1 MSPEEID
8 EMGFNYFSIKNTF
21 YEMLHGKEKEL
32 QNIMFRYEFPNIK
45 KDKISGFISE
55 LLQLFPMRCEQTLEE
70 KFITGMIKR
79 AEQSDELVFL
89 EGNTDYVMQESFEIF
104 YYDGPRKYFNAMH
117 TYDIETE
124 IQADEKKSVPTY
136 LGEQLNNME
145 YVDSKSNVLIQVSDV
160 IAGIWGKLMIYI
172 NNKDNN
178 AIRKDVEN
186 LNKTQIE
193 NINMLRYLRE
203 KSDMYNKGFLMSI
216 TALSVIDRINFLFD
230 LCKVRAE
237 KLS

>member
-1 MSPEEID
+1 
-8 EMGFNYFSIKNTF
+8 
-21 YEMLHGKEKEL
+21 
-32 QNIMFRYEFPNIK
+32 
-45 KDKISGFISE
+45 
-55 LLQLFPMRCEQTLEE
+55 
-70 KFITGMIKR
+70 
-79 AEQSDELVFL
+79 
-89 EGNTDYVMQESFEIF
+89 
-104 YYDGPRKYFNAMH
+104 MH

-124 IQADEKKSVPTY
+124 IQATEKDSVPTY

-145 YVDSKSNVLIQVSDV
+145 YVDSTSNVLIQVSDV
-160 IAGIWGKLMIYI
+160 IAGIWGKLLIYI

>member
-1 MSPEEID
+1 MIHKTQKFNMKSEGRAYREIYA
-8 EMGFNYFSIKNTF
+8 FYYFCPF
-21 YEMLHGKEKEL
+21 LEKV
-32 QNIMFRYEFPNIK
+32 IK
-45 KDKISGFISE
+45 K
-55 LLQLFPMRCEQTLEE
+55 LLTFC
-70 KFITGMIKR
+70 
-79 AEQSDELVFL
+79 
-89 EGNTDYVMQESFEIF
+89 Y
-104 YYDGPRKYFNAMH
+104 
-117 TYDIETE
+117 
-124 IQADEKKSVPTY
+124 
-136 LGEQLNNME
+136 
-145 YVDSKSNVLIQVSDV
+145 
-160 IAGIWGKLMIYI
+160 WGKLLIYI